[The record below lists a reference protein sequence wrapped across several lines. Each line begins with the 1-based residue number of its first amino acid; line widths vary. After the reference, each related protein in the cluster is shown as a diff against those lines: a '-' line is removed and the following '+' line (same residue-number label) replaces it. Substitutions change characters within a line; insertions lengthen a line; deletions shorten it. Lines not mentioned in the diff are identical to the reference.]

1 MGIFDFFK
9 SQSEDKNNSE
19 NHKDEEIK
27 KLFYE
32 ATHFYKKKEYYR
44 AIEKCNELINIQKP
58 YEFIPDQTL
67 EIIKSKSFYEPL
79 GYAPVEKRFLPNES
93 LKAYKIKVFSKFKLD
108 DFDGALYDAEKAS
121 VYDDGKILHALR
133 RSMNK

>member
-19 NHKDEEIK
+19 NYKGEERR

-32 ATHFYKKKEYYR
+32 ATHFYKKKEYSR
-44 AIEKCNELINIQKP
+44 AIEKCNELINIQTP
-58 YEFIPDQTL
+58 YETPAITPRQSFL
-67 EIIKSKSFYEPL
+67 EEAFGDAPYESLP
-79 GYAPVEKRFLPNES
+79 KPNES

-108 DFDGALYDAEKAS
+108 DFDGALHDAEKAS

-133 RSMNK
+133 SSMKKKT